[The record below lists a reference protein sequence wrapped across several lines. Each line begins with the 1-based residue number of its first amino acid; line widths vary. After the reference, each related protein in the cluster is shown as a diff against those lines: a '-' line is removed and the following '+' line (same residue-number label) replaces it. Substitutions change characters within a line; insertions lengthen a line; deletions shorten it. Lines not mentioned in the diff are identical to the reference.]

1 MLPLIEPTTDRLLL
15 RQWRDDDFEAFAKL
29 SASSVAME
37 FFPKCLD
44 REESD
49 VQAEKYRQRI
59 INQGWGF
66 WAVELRGV
74 SPFIGFV
81 GLNRPDAS
89 LPVSPCVE
97 IGWRMLPEYW
107 GKGYA
112 TEAAR
117 AALRVGFEQLEL
129 EEIVSF
135 TATINVRSQH
145 VMQRLGMQHDGEKF
159 DHPLVPDDSP
169 LKEHVVYRLS
179 RECWLQNEG
188 A

>member
-1 MLPLIEPTTDRLLL
+1 MIPLIEPTTERLLL
-15 RQWRDDDFEAFAKL
+15 RQWRDDDFDAFARL
-29 SASSVAME
+29 SSDPVAME

-59 INQGWGF
+59 IHQGWGF
-66 WAVELRGV
+66 WAVELVGGD
-74 SPFIGFV
+74 PFIGFV

-89 LPVSPCVE
+89 LPISPCVE
-97 IGWRMLPEYW
+97 IGWRMLPAYW

-112 TEAAR
+112 SEAAR
-117 AALRVGFEQLEL
+117 AALRVGFEQLDL

-135 TATINVRSQH
+135 TATINVRSQR
-145 VMQRLGMQHDGEKF
+145 VMQRLGMHHDGEKF
-159 DHPLVPDDSP
+159 DHPWLADDSP

-179 RECWLQNEG
+179 RKEWLRSEG